1 MTTDTNGEFEQKIP
15 NVLSAYQVVLKN
27 QGNVIVTH
35 MRGSRNVTQRA
46 KIGKKT
52 WSPYVKKL
60 VLLVVPKPVFTRSNN
75 IKMFLNWMLQ
85 PEIMM
90 SILLYAP
97 GPLSFPIFI
106 CLNLKGLFSPNFSL
120 ILDIVNK
127 SKLCLDVPVGV
138 VGVSSPCPYNESD

>member
-15 NVLSAYQVVLKN
+15 NVFSAYQVVLKN

-75 IKMFLNWMLQ
+75 IKMFVFFKLDASTRDHDEYIALRTWSFVFSHFYMLKS
-85 PEIMM
+85 E
-90 SILLYAP
+90 
-97 GPLSFPIFI
+97 GFVF
-106 CLNLKGLFSPNFSL
+106 
-120 ILDIVNK
+120 
-127 SKLCLDVPVGV
+127 SKLLSYIRHCK
-138 VGVSSPCPYNESD
+138 